1 MEWGA
6 LVFFGLAFVFGMMG
20 NLGLLIMP
28 DVYTRLQVSSTCS
41 TTSVL
46 SAIIAVMFL
55 SGFSPTTGRLLVIAL
70 FFFVSSPVSAHIIA
84 KYAWYSGV
92 VPWRRSYEVRKRL
105 IQGKN
110 DEEE

>member
-6 LVFFGLAFVFGMMG
+6 LIFFGLAIVFGMMG

-46 SAIIAVMFL
+46 SAIIAAMLL
-55 SGFSPTTGRLLVIAL
+55 SGFSATTGRLLVIAL
-70 FFFVSSPVSAHIIA
+70 FFFVSSPVSVHIIA

-92 VPWRRSYEVRKRL
+92 VPWRRSYEARKRL
-105 IQGKN
+105 IQGEN
-110 DEEE
+110 REEE